1 MQTNFHREGLGRN
14 TSAKL
19 LGTRG
24 VARMS
29 GGKRN
34 HEDLSNEMALL
45 EAALKA
51 SRGRTV
57 ATHSLPHKFRRRS
70 RRSSSGV
77 ASDRSFVWVVHNS
90 ANAASARCALRG
102 SHGVQCAFPNEG
114 WWAVA
119 STGVDDRMVNRAG
132 CNLASSCGRTSRTTQ
147 VVRHRLEDRRVS
159 AVVPKHPS
167 EHAATW

>member
-102 SHGVQCAFPNEG
+102 SHGVQCAFPNER

-119 STGVDDRMVNRAG
+119 STGVKDDRMVNRAG
-132 CNLASSCGRTSRTTQ
+132 CNLANSCGRTSTSRTP
-147 VVRHRLEDRRVS
+147 RAGSASRRS
-159 AVVPKHPS
+159 DP
-167 EHAATW
+167 